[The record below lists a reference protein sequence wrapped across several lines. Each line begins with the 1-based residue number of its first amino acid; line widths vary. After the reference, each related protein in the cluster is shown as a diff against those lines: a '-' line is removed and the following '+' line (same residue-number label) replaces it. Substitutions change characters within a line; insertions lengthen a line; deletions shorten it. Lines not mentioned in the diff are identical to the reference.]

1 MIRKFIRNI
10 YFLLKEI
17 FYYPIL
23 NRKFY
28 FYFRNKEN
36 YIFNTELISKNNSLD
51 ELADKYGTDKGGDVN
66 KNVSKKKELNNYTPL
81 YQKFFSRDKNNYR
94 LVFELGI
101 GSNNLDTPSNM
112 GSNGKP
118 GASLYMWQE
127 YFPNAEIF
135 GADVDKRILFNENRI
150 KTYFVDQYST
160 ESIKKMWVEID
171 RNNFDLIIDDG
182 IHDYKG
188 NVNFFEN
195 SIQYLKKGGLYIIED
210 VNNIYVENFRKY
222 FSNLNYDVEII
233 DYYHKLCQYM
243 KSRRI
248 IVIYK

>member
-1 MIRKFIRNI
+1 M
-10 YFLLKEI
+10 
-17 FYYPIL
+17 
-23 NRKFY
+23 
-28 FYFRNKEN
+28 
-36 YIFNTELISKNNSLD
+36 
-51 ELADKYGTDKGGDVN
+51 G
-66 KNVSKKKELNNYTPL
+66 
-81 YQKFFSRDKNNYR
+81 
-94 LVFELGI
+94 VFA
-101 GSNNLDTPSNM
+101 
-112 GSNGKP
+112 KP
-118 GASLYMWQE
+118 GASLRAFSAYLPKE
-127 YFPNAEIF
+127 SEIY

-233 DYYHKLCQYM
+233 DYYHKLRQYM

>member
-1 MIRKFIRNI
+1 
-10 YFLLKEI
+10 
-17 FYYPIL
+17 
-23 NRKFY
+23 
-28 FYFRNKEN
+28 
-36 YIFNTELISKNNSLD
+36 
-51 ELADKYGTDKGGDVN
+51 
-66 KNVSKKKELNNYTPL
+66 
-81 YQKFFSRDKNNYR
+81 
-94 LVFELGI
+94 
-101 GSNNLDTPSNM
+101 
-112 GSNGKP
+112 
-118 GASLYMWQE
+118 
-127 YFPNAEIF
+127 
-135 GADVDKRILFNENRI
+135 
-150 KTYFVDQYST
+150 
-160 ESIKKMWVEID
+160 MWVEID